1 MSGGEFA
8 VSLGNAT
15 VSRPRPQRSWH
26 RHLHRSDLIWSAAFV
41 APYAVIFLAFAAY
54 PIVDALWMGHDPS
67 LYPALLSDQRYLE
80 AAANTA
86 VFVGVG
92 VNMQMVLALL
102 LSGFFARRR
111 RWIKMLLVV
120 FMLPWTLPAAP
131 AYLSFH
137 WMLITGPMGFL
148 DHLLQL
154 VFGVEGPEWLLH
166 RWLAVACDIVAAI
179 WKWLPLWTVI
189 LLGGRMAI
197 PQDVYDAAQIDGAA
211 AYQRFFYV
219 TVPLLANLY
228 LISTLI
234 SAIWTLGDY
243 APALFVS
250 SGGPFYSSN
259 VISLLSFQYAFD
271 TARPALGAAAGLSL
285 LPLLIPMIFVLTRA
299 LGRTE
304 VQL

>member
-1 MSGGEFA
+1 MSGAQFF
-8 VSLGNAT
+8 VSLGSAAA
-15 VSRPRPQRSWH
+15 SHPRPRRSWH
-26 RHLHRSDLIWSAAFV
+26 RHLHRSDLVWSAAFV
-41 APYAVIFLAFAAY
+41 APYAVIFLAFAVY
-54 PIVDALWMGHDPS
+54 PIINALWMGRDPS
-67 LYPALLSDQRYLE
+67 LYSELLSDQRYLE

-92 VNMQMVLALL
+92 VNVQMFLALL

-120 FMLPWTLPAAP
+120 FMLPWTLPAVP

-148 DHLLQL
+148 DHLLR
-154 VFGVEGPEWLLH
+154 VVCGVEGPEWLLH
-166 RWLAVACDIVAAI
+166 RWLAVYCDIVAAT
-179 WKWLPLWTVI
+179 WKWLPLWTLI
-189 LLGGRMAI
+189 LLGGRTAI
-197 PQDVYDAAQIDGAA
+197 PQDLYDAAEIDGASA
-211 AYQRFFYV
+211 CQRFVYV
-219 TVPLLANLY
+219 TVPLLASLY

-250 SGGPFYSSN
+250 TGGPFYSSN

-271 TARPALGAAAGLSL
+271 TARPALGAAAGLSM
-285 LPLLIPMIFVLTRA
+285 LPLLIPLIIVLTRA